1 MVVSQVLHNS
11 KYIASKLTMYILN
24 KKTLVVVVIWAH
36 RPGSSFPS
44 SCCIVLHCHLPS
56 SHRPVDS
63 SSCPIG
69 PFFCLLCPSSPHRS
83 ISQSPRCCIVTP
95 FGVVVALSLSSRFA
109 VVPVPTLLAAV
120 GPGAGWRVPSLPRRH
135 PLSLFCAVV
144 SFLLPPAVLSLSLS
158 IVNIDTY
165 KTLLVKKRK
174 KQDK

>member
-36 RPGSSFPS
+36 CPVSSFPS

-56 SHRPVDS
+56 SHRPIDS

-69 PFFCLLCPSSPHRS
+69 PFFRLLCPSSPHHS
-83 ISQSPRCCIVTP
+83 ISQSPQCCIVTP

-120 GPGAGWRVPSLPRRH
+120 GPGAGWRVPSLPCHHPPLLLCRRVVFVAPCH
-135 PLSLFCAVV
+135 PVV
-144 SFLLPPAVLSLSLS
+144 VV
-158 IVNIDTY
+158 VNS
-165 KTLLVKKRK
+165 
-174 KQDK
+174 